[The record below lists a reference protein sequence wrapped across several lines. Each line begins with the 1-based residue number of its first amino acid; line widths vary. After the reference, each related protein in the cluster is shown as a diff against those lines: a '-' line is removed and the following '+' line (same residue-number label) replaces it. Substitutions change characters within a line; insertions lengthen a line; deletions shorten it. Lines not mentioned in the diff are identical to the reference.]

1 METSLRVFRAHRD
14 DWFDSLLCAEIE
26 SIEEFGYVWED
37 YKCTAQSGF
46 IAVCEDLWYNGV
58 CEEFKDEI
66 YLNYKDIFKH

>member
-1 METSLRVFRAHRD
+1 MKMTPRVFKAMRD

-26 SIEEFGYVWED
+26 QIEEFSHVWKD

-46 IAVCEDLWYNGV
+46 IAVCEDLWNNGF

-66 YLNYKDIFKH
+66 YLKYKDIFKH